1 MQRFEVEIEK
11 VRVDKY
17 LSEKL
22 EYSRSSIG
30 RMLKEGTILVNGSS
44 VKPSFLVSRG
54 DNIEII
60 KEYESVSNMIPTK
73 MDLNIV
79 YEDED
84 IMVINKPTGV
94 VVHPGCG
101 NKENTL
107 ANGLMY
113 YTQNLSDVNGDA
125 RPGIVHRLDKDT
137 SGLMLV
143 AKSNKAHEIL
153 SDDFKIHAV
162 KREYVALLCGV
173 LPHNEAKIDAPI
185 GRDEKSRK
193 KMTVTATNSKNAI
206 TYLKVLKRY
215 KNNTLVSLNL
225 ETGRTHQIRVHMKYI
240 GYPVFNDPVYGHQKI
255 KEVGQ
260 FLHSKTIDFLH
271 PITKKTMHFEVELP
285 SYFKEYLMDLEQT

>member
-1 MQRFEVEIEK
+1 MKFEIETEK
-11 VRVDKY
+11 VRIDKI

-22 EYSRSSIG
+22 DYSRSLIG
-30 RMLKEGTILVNGSS
+30 KMLKDGSILVNNAL
-44 VKPSFLVSRG
+44 VKPSYLVSVG
-54 DNIEII
+54 DEVEIV
-60 KEYESVSNMIPTK
+60 KEYIEETQMTPTK
-73 MDLNIV
+73 MHLDIM

-84 IMVINKPTGV
+84 IILINKQSGV
-94 VVHPGCG
+94 VVHPGSG

-107 ANGLMY
+107 ANGLLY
-113 YTQNLSDVNGDA
+113 YTQNLSTINGEG

-153 SDDFKIHAV
+153 TDDFKNHEV

-185 GRDEKSRK
+185 GRDPKNRK
-193 KMTVTATNSKNAI
+193 LMTVTATNSKHAI
-206 TYLKVLKRY
+206 THLKVIKRY
-215 KNNTLVSLNL
+215 KNNTLVRLNL

-240 GYPVFNDPVYGHQKI
+240 GYPVFNDPVYGNHKI

-260 FLHSKTIDFLH
+260 FLHSKTIDFIH
-271 PITKKTMHFEVELP
+271 PITKKKMHFECDLP
-285 SYFKEYLMDLEQT
+285 SYFQEYLDTLE